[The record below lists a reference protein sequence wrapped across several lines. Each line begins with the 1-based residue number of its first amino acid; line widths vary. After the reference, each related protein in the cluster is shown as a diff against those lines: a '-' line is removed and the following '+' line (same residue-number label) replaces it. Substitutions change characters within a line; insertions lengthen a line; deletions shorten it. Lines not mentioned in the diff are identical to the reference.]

1 MIYIYIFLP
10 DEQVVIETFQNR
22 YQYILHFVLPV
33 CVTYTYKKK
42 KNEHTLLSLGANG
55 HTKKKKKK
63 KTTFVDWLNKLYSVI
78 CITVV
83 VR

>member
-42 KNEHTLLSLGANG
+42 NEHTLLSLGANG
-55 HTKKKKKK
+55 HTKK

>member
-42 KNEHTLLSLGANG
+42 KTNTLSYPWALMD
-55 HTKKKKKK
+55 TQKKKKKK
-63 KTTFVDWLNKLYSVI
+63 RRSSIGLTNYIL
-78 CITVV
+78 
-83 VR
+83 